1 MSHSNARFIRAI
13 LPLVSPKRLPQSYVP
28 LTRSKA
34 GVELWLVGA
43 HPTGMNAIAGTCTEH
58 EALLEEYRV
67 ALHDWR
73 VARANDPLN
82 SQCPAVLEATK
93 RLEELEHKITVH
105 QTEHGC
111 LHHVPQQAD
120 L

>member
-1 MSHSNARFIRAI
+1 MWFLAHLMEGGE
-13 LPLVSPKRLPQSYVP
+13 LPLPPP
-28 LTRSKA
+28 
-34 GVELWLVGA
+34 
-43 HPTGMNAIAGTCTEH
+43 HPTGMNATAEPCVEH
-58 EALLEEYRV
+58 SALLEEYRV

-82 SQCPAVLEATK
+82 SQCPAVLEAIK
-93 RLEELEHKITVH
+93 RVEELEHKIRAH

-111 LHHVPQQAD
+111 WHGVPLQAD

>member
-1 MSHSNARFIRAI
+1 
-13 LPLVSPKRLPQSYVP
+13 
-28 LTRSKA
+28 
-34 GVELWLVGA
+34 
-43 HPTGMNAIAGTCTEH
+43 MNAVIAGTCEEH
-58 EALLEEYRV
+58 LALLEEYRI

-82 SQCPAVLEATK
+82 SQCPAVLETTQ
-93 RLEELEHKITVH
+93 RVEDLEHKIRTH

-111 LHHVPQQAD
+111 LEFVPLQAD

>member
-1 MSHSNARFIRAI
+1 
-13 LPLVSPKRLPQSYVP
+13 
-28 LTRSKA
+28 
-34 GVELWLVGA
+34 
-43 HPTGMNAIAGTCTEH
+43 MNAIVGTCAEH
-58 EALLEEYRV
+58 LALLEEYRV

-82 SQCPAVLEATK
+82 SQCSAVLEAT
-93 RLEELEHKITVH
+93 RRVEELEQRIRVH

-111 LHHVPQQAD
+111 LRHVPLQAD

>member
-1 MSHSNARFIRAI
+1 M
-13 LPLVSPKRLPQSYVP
+13 K
-28 LTRSKA
+28 
-34 GVELWLVGA
+34 
-43 HPTGMNAIAGTCTEH
+43 AIAGTCTEH
-58 EALLEEYRV
+58 SALLEEYRV

-82 SQCPAVLEATK
+82 SQRPAVLEAT
-93 RLEELEHKITVH
+93 RRVEELGHKIRVH

-111 LHHVPQQAD
+111 LHYVPLPAD

>member
-1 MSHSNARFIRAI
+1 
-13 LPLVSPKRLPQSYVP
+13 
-28 LTRSKA
+28 
-34 GVELWLVGA
+34 VELLFLSR
-43 HPTGMNAIAGTCTEH
+43 HPTGMNAIAGTCEEH
-58 EALLEEYRV
+58 LALLEEYRV

-73 VARANDPLN
+73 VARASDPLN

-93 RLEELEHKITVH
+93 RVEELEHKIDAH

-111 LHHVPQQAD
+111 LHHIPLQAD

>member
-1 MSHSNARFIRAI
+1 M
-13 LPLVSPKRLPQSYVP
+13 
-28 LTRSKA
+28 
-34 GVELWLVGA
+34 ELGFVAA
-43 HPTGMNAIAGTCTEH
+43 HPTGMNAIAETCTEH
-58 EALLEEYRV
+58 LALLEEYRV

-73 VARANDPLN
+73 VARATDPLN

-93 RLEELEHKITVH
+93 RVEELEHKIGVH

-111 LHHVPQQAD
+111 LHYVPLQPD

>member
-1 MSHSNARFIRAI
+1 MCS
-13 LPLVSPKRLPQSYVP
+13 LQ
-28 LTRSKA
+28 RSKA
-34 GVELWLVGA
+34 GVELWFVSI
-43 HPTGMNAIAGTCTEH
+43 HQIGMNAIAGTCTEH
-58 EALLEEYRV
+58 LALLEEYRV

-93 RLEELEHKITVH
+93 RVEELEHKIGVH

-111 LHHVPQQAD
+111 LHYVPLQAD